1 LDQEAVLTVTIDGVV
16 YTATQT
22 ILAGTVVNLWTD
34 PFLLPLTPGVYDV
47 SFSVPEDEVMAG
59 NSRNKSIEISEDV
72 YGQNFDDQLI
82 QSTFLNDAET
92 AYGCRYTFDANDQA
106 GAVRILIGSSSNLGT
121 FCQVFIYEEVDGI
134 QTNEL
139 IAQSMPFSVTQEM
152 MTNGNNGIYTT
163 IPLVD
168 NAANFEAGKV
178 YFAEVRRFE
187 STDRL
192 YCWANPTD
200 EDFGMVGF
208 GPYGAG
214 GITNWFVGFGF
225 TPSIRL
231 VLDPTLVSTNEITV
245 GEIEKAKVYPNP
257 ADVNATV
264 EFNLL
269 NSENVTV
276 IVRDI
281 AGRQVATQNFGVLPS
296 GAQRLTLDVNNFGAG
311 VYSVSIQAGSNIAT
325 SQLIVR

>member
-1 LDQEAVLTVTIDGVV
+1 MIG
-16 YTATQT
+16 Y
-22 ILAGTVVNLWTD
+22 G
-34 PFLLPLTPGVYDV
+34 P
-47 SFSVPEDEVMAG
+47 
-59 NSRNKSIEISEDV
+59 
-72 YGQNFDDQLI
+72 YGQN
-82 QSTFLNDAET
+82 S
-92 AYGCRYTFDANDQA
+92 G
-106 GAVRILIGSSSNLGT
+106 V
-121 FCQVFIYEEVDGI
+121 
-134 QTNEL
+134 
-139 IAQSMPFSVTQEM
+139 
-152 MTNGNNGIYTT
+152 
-163 IPLVD
+163 
-168 NAANFEAGKV
+168 
-178 YFAEVRRFE
+178 
-187 STDRL
+187 
-192 YCWANPTD
+192 
-200 EDFGMVGF
+200 
-208 GPYGAG
+208 
-214 GITNWFVGFGF
+214 NWFVGFGF

-245 GEIEKAKVYPNP
+245 GNIEKAKVYPNP